1 MQIWVDADACPVEA
15 KEILY
20 KVSKRLQIQMTLV
33 ANQMM
38 WIPKSNLIH
47 FELVKA
53 GADVADRRI
62 VELVSVG
69 DLVISADIP
78 LAANAVARGATVLDP
93 RGEELNAD
101 NVGSRLAARNLMDE
115 LRGSGMETGGPAPY
129 KRSEQTG
136 FCQSTGSPADE
147 TTGKMTDCF
156 GQEVVLRCASRA
168 PFLRGTYEV
177 A

>member
-15 KEILY
+15 KEVLY
-20 KVSKRLQIQMTLV
+20 RVSKRLQIQITLV

-38 WIPKSNLIH
+38 WIPKSSLIRL
-47 FELVKA
+47 ELVKA

-62 VELVSVG
+62 VELLNTG

-93 RGEELNAD
+93 RGEELNAE

-115 LRGSGMETGGPAPY
+115 LRGSGMETGGPAAY
-129 KRSEQTG
+129 SARNKQDFANQLDRLLT
-136 FCQSTGSPADE
+136 
-147 TTGKMTDCF
+147 K
-156 GQEVVLRCASRA
+156 LRRI
-168 PFLRGTYEV
+168 
-177 A
+177 

>member
-15 KEILY
+15 KEVLY
-20 KVSKRLQIQMTLV
+20 KVSKRLKIQITLV

-38 WIPKSNLIH
+38 WIPSSSLIRL
-47 FELVKA
+47 ELVGA

-62 VELVSVG
+62 VEMLSKG

-78 LAANAVARGATVLDP
+78 LAANAVARGAIVLDP

-115 LRGSGMETGGPAPY
+115 LRGTGMQTGGPAAY
-129 KRSEQTG
+129 SAKNKQDFANQLDRLIT
-136 FCQSTGSPADE
+136 
-147 TTGKMTDCF
+147 K
-156 GQEVVLRCASRA
+156 LNR
-168 PFLRGTYEV
+168 
-177 A
+177 

>member
-15 KEILY
+15 KEVLY
-20 KVSKRLQIQMTLV
+20 KVSKRLQIRITLV

-38 WIPKSNLIH
+38 WIPKSNLIE

-62 VELVSVG
+62 VELLNAG
-69 DLVISADIP
+69 DLVISSDIP

-101 NVGSRLAARNLMDE
+101 NVGYRLAARNLMDE
-115 LRGSGMETGGPAPY
+115 LRGSGIETGGPAAY
-129 KRSEQTG
+129 SVRNKQDFSNQLDRLLT
-136 FCQSTGSPADE
+136 
-147 TTGKMTDCF
+147 K
-156 GQEVVLRCASRA
+156 LRRKHG
-168 PFLRGTYEV
+168 PENTVE
-177 A
+177 

>member
-15 KEILY
+15 KEVLY
-20 KVSKRLQIQMTLV
+20 KVSKRLRIPLILV

-38 WIPKSNLIH
+38 WIPKTDLIRL
-47 FELVKA
+47 ELVGA

-62 VELVSVG
+62 VELLSKG

-101 NVGSRLAARNLMDE
+101 NVGTRLAARNLMDG
-115 LRGSGMETGGPAPY
+115 LRGSGMETGGPAAY
-129 KRSEQTG
+129 
-136 FCQSTGSPADE
+136 STKNKQDFANQLDRLL
-147 TTGKMTDCF
+147 TK
-156 GQEVVLRCASRA
+156 LSR
-168 PFLRGTYEV
+168 
-177 A
+177 

>member
-15 KEILY
+15 KEVLY
-20 KVSKRLQIQMTLV
+20 KVSKRLKIQIILV

-38 WIPKSNLIH
+38 WIPSSSLIRL
-47 FELVKA
+47 ELVGA

-62 VELVSVG
+62 VELLSKG

-101 NVGSRLAARNLMDE
+101 NVGARLAARNLMDE
-115 LRGSGMETGGPAPY
+115 LRGSGMQTGGPAAY
-129 KRSEQTG
+129 SAKNKQDFANQLDRLIT
-136 FCQSTGSPADE
+136 
-147 TTGKMTDCF
+147 K
-156 GQEVVLRCASRA
+156 LNR
-168 PFLRGTYEV
+168 
-177 A
+177 

>member
-1 MQIWVDADACPVEA
+1 MQIWVDADACPIEA

-20 KVSKRLQIQMTLV
+20 KVSKRLQIRLTMV

-38 WIPKSNLIH
+38 WIPKSELIRL
-47 FELVKA
+47 ELVKA

-62 VELVSVG
+62 VEMLSAG
-69 DLVISADIP
+69 DLVISSDIP

-115 LRGSGMETGGPAPY
+115 LRGSGMQTGGPAAY
-129 KRSEQTG
+129 SARNKQDVANQLDRLLTKLNAR
-136 FCQSTGSPADE
+136 QSPPKSG
-147 TTGKMTDCF
+147 GH
-156 GQEVVLRCASRA
+156 
-168 PFLRGTYEV
+168 
-177 A
+177 

>member
-20 KVSKRLQIQMTLV
+20 KVSKRLQIQITLV

-38 WIPKSNLIH
+38 WIPKSSLIRL
-47 FELVKA
+47 ELVKA

-62 VELVSVG
+62 VELLNTG

-93 RGEELNAD
+93 RGEELNAE

-115 LRGSGMETGGPAPY
+115 LRGSGMETGGPAAY
-129 KRSEQTG
+129 SARNKQDFANQLDRLLTKLG
-136 FCQSTGSPADE
+136 R
-147 TTGKMTDCF
+147 K
-156 GQEVVLRCASRA
+156 
-168 PFLRGTYEV
+168 
-177 A
+177 